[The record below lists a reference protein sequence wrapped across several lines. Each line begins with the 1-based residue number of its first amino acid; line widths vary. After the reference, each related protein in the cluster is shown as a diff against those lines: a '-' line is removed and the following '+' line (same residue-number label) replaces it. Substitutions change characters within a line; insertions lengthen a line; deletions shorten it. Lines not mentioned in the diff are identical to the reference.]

1 MNNNP
6 CILRARVT
14 RRVDRTLEN
23 AIEGRHTRGP
33 QPPLDY
39 VPREPLHTETES
51 PARRAAFPVLLGI
64 FFLAG
69 VLIGMGMR

>member
-51 PARRAAFPVLLGI
+51 PARARLSQCCWAFSFSRAS
-64 FFLAG
+64 
-69 VLIGMGMR
+69 